1 MVKPKDFGSVDEAI
15 GCANYIEKLLE
26 AERQWINNRVSW
38 LFISQTFCIMAYTML
53 STSTDVRF
61 AGRDAIRIL
70 ELGLPVFGVVCCVVV
85 GVAVFSAARVAH
97 SLENERGGVV
107 LYING
112 ASPATIPMIGVAGD
126 LRDKNWLYWFGE
138 MPHRLLPW
146 VLGALWL
153 LLMIW

>member
-1 MVKPKDFGSVDEAI
+1 MAKPKYFSSVDEAI

-38 LFISQTFCIMAYTML
+38 LFISQTFCIMAYTTL
-53 STSTDVRF
+53 STTKDVRF
-61 AGRDAIRIL
+61 AERGAIGIL
-70 ELGLPVFGVVCCVVV
+70 KSGLPIFGVACCVVV

-97 SLENERGGVV
+97 SLENERGRAV
-107 LYING
+107 LYVNEN
-112 ASPATIPMIGVAGD
+112 SPATIPMIDVAGD
-126 LRDKNWLYWFGE
+126 LRDKRWLYWFGE